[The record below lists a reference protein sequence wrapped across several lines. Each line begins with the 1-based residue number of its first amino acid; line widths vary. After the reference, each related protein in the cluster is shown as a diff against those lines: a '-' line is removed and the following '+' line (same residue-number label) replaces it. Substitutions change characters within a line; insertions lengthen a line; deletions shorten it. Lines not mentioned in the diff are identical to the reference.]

1 MMAEKIQLR
10 LVTPSRLLLDEV
22 VDEVTAPGV
31 LGEFGVLPNHIAF
44 LATLE
49 IGEMSYKQGVQ
60 RVYLA
65 LSGGYA
71 EVLDNVMT
79 VLANA
84 AEFGGEIDVERA
96 RKARE
101 RTEKKLE
108 ELNREDKEFAVTE
121 AALHRALLR
130 LQIAAKAPRH

>member
-1 MMAEKIQLR
+1 MAEKIQLR
-10 LVTPSRLLLDEV
+10 LVTPSRLLLDEE

-49 IGEMSYKQGVQ
+49 IGEMSYKLGNQ
-60 RVYLA
+60 RVHLA

-84 AEFGGEIDVERA
+84 AELGDEIDVERA

>member
-1 MMAEKIQLR
+1 MAEKIQLR
-10 LVTPSRLLLDEV
+10 LVTPSRLLLDEE

-49 IGEMSYKQGVQ
+49 IGEMSYKLGNQ
-60 RVYLA
+60 RVNLA

-84 AEFGGEIDVERA
+84 AELGDEIDVERA

-101 RTEKKLE
+101 KTEKKLE

>member
-1 MMAEKIQLR
+1 MAEKIQLR

-49 IGEMSYKQGVQ
+49 IGEISYKQGVQ

-108 ELNREDKEFAVTE
+108 ELNREDKEFAMTE

>member
-1 MMAEKIQLR
+1 MAEKIQLR
-10 LVTPSRLLLDEV
+10 LVTPSRLLLDEE

-49 IGEMSYKQGVQ
+49 IGEMSYKLGNQ
-60 RVYLA
+60 RVHLA

-84 AEFGGEIDVERA
+84 AEFGDEIDIERA
-96 RKARE
+96 RKAQE
-101 RTEKKLE
+101 RTERKLA
-108 ELNREDKEFAVTE
+108 ELSLEDKEFAATE
-121 AALHRALLR
+121 AALHRSLIRIQVAG
-130 LQIAAKAPRH
+130 KAVRP

>member
-1 MMAEKIQLR
+1 MAEKIQLR

-96 RKARE
+96 REARE

-108 ELNREDKEFAVTE
+108 ELNREDKEFAMTE